1 MLVQAGL
8 FLLDTLAGF
17 VCILLLLRFYM
28 QALRVSFRNPL
39 GGFVVQATNW
49 LVLPLRRVLPGLFG
63 LDLSCLLPAY
73 LLQALLLFAVVA
85 ARGGL
90 STVDGGTLAVLI
102 LGKAALATLRLSIYL
117 LIGALILQAVL
128 SWVNPYAPLARPL
141 YQFTRPLLDPIR
153 RVVPPLASVD
163 LSPLVAILVLQVLL
177 IFL

>member
-63 LDLSCLLPAY
+63 LDNFTHLGIAMHRKHHFY
-73 LLQALLLFAVVA
+73 IRKFFHN
-85 ARGGL
+85 
-90 STVDGGTLAVLI
+90 LA
-102 LGKAALATLRLSIYL
+102 
-117 LIGALILQAVL
+117 
-128 SWVNPYAPLARPL
+128 
-141 YQFTRPLLDPIR
+141 
-153 RVVPPLASVD
+153 
-163 LSPLVAILVLQVLL
+163 
-177 IFL
+177 